1 MIRVLLAESQL
12 LFQDALRLT
21 LEAKEGISIVD
32 AADNGIEAVEKVI
45 QYQPDVILMN
55 FHLTEK
61 DGVQATKEIKEA
73 NPETKVI
80 LLTSEYE
87 EDNLIKGLIY
97 GADGILHNKIESD
110 SLERAIKTVNEGDT
124 FLSKDIANGLRHEI
138 YKLFINK
145 KELLHE
151 ALEREN
157 IFLTSRELDV
167 ADLFRFGLNNEQIAK
182 RLSLSEGTIKNYI
195 SNIYQALG
203 IHNRSE
209 AIEYI
214 YQLLKKVDKSYF

>member
-1 MIRVLLAESQL
+1 MIRVLLAESKL

-21 LEAKEGISIVD
+21 LEAKEGISVVD
-32 AADNGIEAVEKVI
+32 TADNGIEAVEKVV
-45 QYQPDVILMN
+45 QYQPDIILMN
-55 FHLTEK
+55 FHQTEK

-87 EDNLIKGLIY
+87 EDNLIKGFIY

-110 SLERAIKTVNEGDT
+110 SLEKAIKTVNEGDT
-124 FLSKDIANGLRHEI
+124 ILSKDIANGLRHEI
-138 YKLFINK
+138 YILFINK

-182 RLSLSEGTIKNYI
+182 KLSLSEGTIKNYI

-214 YQLLKKVDKSYF
+214 YQLLKKVNKSYF

>member
-1 MIRVLLAESQL
+1 MIRVLLAESKL

-21 LEAKEGISIVD
+21 LEAKEGISVVD
-32 AADNGIEAVEKVI
+32 TADNGIEAVEKVV
-45 QYQPDVILMN
+45 QYQPDIILMN

-87 EDNLIKGLIY
+87 EDNLIKGFIY

-110 SLERAIKTVNEGDT
+110 SLEKAIKTVNEGDT
-124 FLSKDIANGLRHEI
+124 ILSKDIANGLRHEI
-138 YKLFINK
+138 YILFINK

-182 RLSLSEGTIKNYI
+182 KLSLSEGTIKNYI

-214 YQLLKKVDKSYF
+214 YQLLKKVNKSYF

>member
-124 FLSKDIANGLRHEI
+124 ILSKGIANGLRHEI

>member
-1 MIRVLLAESQL
+1 MIRVLLEESKL

-21 LEAKEGISIVD
+21 LEAKEGISVVD
-32 AADNGIEAVEKVI
+32 TADNGIEAVEKVV
-45 QYQPDVILMN
+45 QYQPDIILMN

-110 SLERAIKTVNEGDT
+110 SLERAIK
-124 FLSKDIANGLRHEI
+124 
-138 YKLFINK
+138 
-145 KELLHE
+145 
-151 ALEREN
+151 
-157 IFLTSRELDV
+157 
-167 ADLFRFGLNNEQIAK
+167 
-182 RLSLSEGTIKNYI
+182 
-195 SNIYQALG
+195 
-203 IHNRSE
+203 RSE
-209 AIEYI
+209 ERRVG
-214 YQLLKKVDKSYF
+214 KEGRREVETK

>member
-1 MIRVLLAESQL
+1 M
-12 LFQDALRLT
+12 RLI
-21 LEAKEGISIVD
+21 LEDKEGILILY

-45 QYQPDVILMN
+45 QYQPDFILMN

-87 EDNLIKGLIY
+87 EDNLSKGLIY

-124 FLSKDIANGLRHEI
+124 ILSKVIANGLRHEI
-138 YKLFINK
+138 YKLIINK
-145 KELLHE
+145 KKLL
-151 ALEREN
+151 
-157 IFLTSRELDV
+157 
-167 ADLFRFGLNNEQIAK
+167 NE
-182 RLSLSEGTIKNYI
+182 
-195 SNIYQALG
+195 
-203 IHNRSE
+203 
-209 AIEYI
+209 
-214 YQLLKKVDKSYF
+214 

>member
-45 QYQPDVILMN
+45 QHQPDVILMN

-151 ALEREN
+151 ALKREN

-214 YQLLKKVDKSYF
+214 YQLLKKVNKSYF

>member
-21 LEAKEGISIVD
+21 LEAKEGISIMD

-124 FLSKDIANGLRHEI
+124 ILSKGIANGLRHEI

>member
-1 MIRVLLAESQL
+1 MIRVLLAESKL

-21 LEAKEGISIVD
+21 LEAKEGISVVD
-32 AADNGIEAVEKVI
+32 TADNGIEAVEKVV
-45 QYQPDVILMN
+45 QYQPDIILMN

-87 EDNLIKGLIY
+87 EDNLIKGYIY

-110 SLERAIKTVNEGDT
+110 SLEKAIKTVNEGDT
-124 FLSKDIANGLRHEI
+124 ILSKDIANGLRHEI
-138 YKLFINK
+138 YILFINK

-182 RLSLSEGTIKNYI
+182 KLSLSEGTIKNYI

-214 YQLLKKVDKSYF
+214 YQLLKKVNKSYF